1 MIDNMKNILFLIM
14 CKYVLP
20 LILPS
25 SFSTAE
31 NVEEEFTNIIHPKRK
46 KNRPPE
52 EISPPEVCV
61 IPSMRFVI

>member
-46 KNRPPE
+46 KK
-52 EISPPEVCV
+52 
-61 IPSMRFVI
+61 